1 MTIDQIEKEIIQ
13 KLKVEFPDVLV
24 QGFPDKP
31 AEFLLLHSIGAILVH
46 YQGSNYSSSNALAFV
61 TQENKKEF
69 SITIVTR
76 NLRSHNGAYEF
87 LDRVKQTLTGFKIDG
102 CTPLTPTK
110 DFFISENTGIW
121 QYGINF
127 SLTTQNVQDL
137 EIF

>member
-1 MTIDQIEKEIIQ
+1 
-13 KLKVEFPDVLV
+13 
-24 QGFPDKP
+24 
-31 AEFLLLHSIGAILVH
+31 
-46 YQGSNYSSSNALAFV
+46 
-61 TQENKKEF
+61 
-69 SITIVTR
+69 TIVTR

-137 EIF
+137 EI